1 MRLILA
7 AALLSLAASV
17 QAVELRDTRHDDG
30 RGTPRAQFEP
40 MWQGQGQGSGAV
52 GESLARE
59 FLSVRA
65 ADYQIA
71 PDLSNL
77 RFTRAQE
84 SLLGEHYRFQQVLGG
99 YDVEGAEIIVSIA
112 KSDGRIYRVYNN
124 TYPAKAQPNGPQSV
138 LAEAQGYDLAWQA
151 LRAHGDLV
159 ARPSYRVAYVPV
171 DSGFELQS
179 IVYLELS
186 APMGAWEVRLD
197 AQTGGLIS
205 IRETALERM
214 KTEESVRPAEER
226 IQEYTGALGD
236 RSSAFQR
243 WAQFE
248 AATTGY
254 DAAARAMGTGVVF
267 DPDPRATLNN
277 ATLQDNSPAGSFAGA
292 YLTRNLLDITFNGS
306 VYSLTGPWI
315 NIINF
320 ESPNTPPSTTAN
332 GQWTANRGVNSFND
346 ALCYFHIDQ
355 NQRYMQSLGFVGATG
370 IQDLSI
376 GTDTDGLSGAD
387 NSHYIPGSNRMAFGH
402 GCVDDSEDADVVL
415 HEYGHAIHYGINSN
429 WGGGDAGAMGEGFGD
444 YWAGSY
450 SYSTPNGPTFHPE
463 WVFSW
468 DGHGTPAPCW
478 PGRILNAFAAQY
490 DPSQTYGAHQTIPG
504 GFQSDELW
512 STPLFQSLLTLVGMG
527 ETRAEIDQ
535 IVLESHFGI
544 GAGPRM
550 PDLATATV
558 QAAQMLQ
565 PAGPHADVFIDKFVA
580 QNILD
585 LPTVSLGIDGTSL
598 DQTGGNGVAD
608 PGETVLL
615 TIALENAGTLDAVDV
630 SGELST
636 TTPGVSIDV
645 AISAYPDLPMGAVE
659 ENLVAYVLS
668 IDPGFA
674 CGGEID
680 LSLEVTYEGAARSTA
695 ILSLSIGTGV
705 VQGVSQS
712 VAPNLAIPDN
722 NAVGVTSIMN
732 VSGTGA
738 SVTAS
743 FNVDVHITHPY
754 IGDLEVFLKSPNSTQ
769 VTLHNRTGGSGDNIY
784 GNYPQTLTPAGSLAV
799 LIGQPLDGAWS
810 LIVRDRAGQDIGV
823 LDSWGINDIQGY
835 DCEATV
841 GVADDGADGSVDG
854 SVTRRF
860 SLAGATP
867 NPFTRQST
875 LRFTVAISGPAV
887 SLDVLD
893 VSGRIVRTLAS
904 GTLAAGEHAREWDGR
919 DNLGH
924 PVGAGV
930 YFVRLR
936 QGAQSIERKT
946 ILIR

>member
-7 AALLSLAASV
+7 AALLTLASSV
-17 QAVELRDTRHDDG
+17 QAVQLRDTRHDDG

-40 MWQGQGQGSGAV
+40 MWRQPESGAS
-52 GESLARE
+52 GEALARE
-59 FLSVRA
+59 FLSARA
-65 ADYQIA
+65 AEYQVA

-77 RFTRAQE
+77 RFTQAQE
-84 SLLGEHYRFQQVLGG
+84 SLLGVHYRFQQVLSG
-99 YDVEGAEIIVSIA
+99 YDVENAEIIVSIA

-124 TYPAKAQPNGPQSV
+124 AYPAKAQTSGPNSV
-138 LAEAQGYDLAWQA
+138 LGEAQGYDLAWQA
-151 LRAHGDLV
+151 LRAHGEVV
-159 ARPSYRVAYVPV
+159 APPSYRTVYVPV
-171 DSGFELQS
+171 NGGFELQA

-197 AQTGGLIS
+197 AQTGRVIS
-205 IRETALERM
+205 ILDTVLERV
-214 KTEESVRPAEER
+214 KTEESVRTSEER
-226 IQEYTGALGD
+226 IREYSGPLGD
-236 RSSAFQR
+236 RASAFDR
-243 WAQFE
+243 WAQAE
-248 AATTGY
+248 AAASLTRY

-277 ATLQDNSPAGSFAGA
+277 ATLQDTSPAGSFAGA

-306 VYSLTGPWI
+306 VYSLTGPWV

-320 ESPNTPPSTTAN
+320 ESPNTLPSTTVN

-370 IQDLSI
+370 IQDVSI
-376 GTDTDGLSGAD
+376 GLDTDGLSGAD

-463 WVFSW
+463 WVFTW

-478 PGRILNAFAAQY
+478 PGRVLNAFAAQY
-490 DPSQTYGAHQTIPG
+490 DPSQTYGAHQSIPG

-512 STPLFQSLLTLVGMG
+512 STPLFQSLVTLIGMG
-527 ETRAEIDQ
+527 ETREEIDQ

-615 TIALENAGTLDAVDV
+615 TIALENVGTLDAVDV
-630 SGELST
+630 SGDLST
-636 TTPGVSIDV
+636 TTPGVSVDV
-645 AISAYPDLPMGAVE
+645 ANSAYPDLPIGAIE
-659 ENLVAYVLS
+659 GNLTAFVLS
-668 IDPGFA
+668 IDPGFV
-674 CGGEID
+674 CGDEID

-722 NAVGVTSIMN
+722 NAVGVTSIIN

-738 SVTAS
+738 NVTAS
-743 FNVDVHITHPY
+743 FNVDVQITHPY
-754 IGDLEVFLKSPNSTQ
+754 IGDLEVFLRSPANTQ
-769 VTLHNRTGGSGDNIY
+769 VTLHNRTGGSADNIY

-841 GVADDGADGSVDG
+841 GVDDGVEDGVT
-854 SVTRRF
+854 TRRF
-860 SLAGATP
+860 SLDSAIP

-875 LRFTVAISGPAV
+875 LRFAVANTGAV

-893 VSGRIVRTLAS
+893 VSGRVVRTLAS
-904 GTLAAGEHAREWDGR
+904 GALAAGEHAREWDGR
-919 DNLGH
+919 DDLGH